1 MNLTSLERSMLR
13 GDHGDAA
20 REALE
25 FQMKVGEFWNAKRF
39 VPVTNVHMMGDI
51 EVMGDAGLD
60 WLRAVRARDGG
71 CVVPVTTNARCIDF
85 ACAEQ
90 FGQRP
95 GEVAKEREIV
105 NVLQALNVKT
115 TDTCIGYQAIYE
127 PRFGERIAWGDTG
140 TVIYANS
147 VLGARSNFESGP
159 AALAAGLTGRVAEYG
174 FHLDAHRRGTFTVD
188 VQANLGDVAEWGAL
202 GSIVGAARP
211 GYFEVPVFAG
221 VSGEPDSDQLKHL
234 GAALAS
240 YGSMAMFHIVGVT
253 PEAPTVE
260 EAFRGRESA
269 ATITVGQ
276 SELEHALGAPPTD
289 WTVRPCR
296 VLRSA
301 AFARGAR
308 ETRQGIPWL
317 SRPREHACLRDDG
330 IGHPGGG
337 EASGVR
343 VRPRGRRRQS
353 PGRRVLST
361 SFSTYPRYA
370 PETSGGHSSRAPPS
384 SSNTIGAHGFETV
397 LRRTSDC
404 VEIAIHG
411 ELR

>member
-1 MNLTSLERSMLR
+1 MNLTALERSMLL
-13 GDHGDAA
+13 GDHGDAV
-20 REALE
+20 RDALE
-25 FQMKVGEFWNAKRF
+25 FQMKVGEFWNARRF

-85 ACAEQ
+85 TCAEQ

-105 NVLQALNVKT
+105 NVLHALNVKT

-159 AALAAGLTGRVAEYG
+159 AALAAGLTGRVPEYG
-174 FHLDAHRRGTFTVD
+174 FHLDAHRRGTFTVQ
-188 VQANLGDVAEWGAL
+188 VQTDLEDVAEWGAL

-211 GYFEVPVFAG
+211 GYFEVPVFTG
-221 VSGEPDSDQLKHL
+221 VRGEPDSDQLKHL

-240 YGSMAMFHIVGVT
+240 YGSMAMFHIAGVT
-253 PEAPTVE
+253 PEAPTT
-260 EAFRGRESA
+260 EAAFAGRASA
-269 ATITVGQ
+269 ATITVRQ
-276 SELEHALGAPPTD
+276 PEIERVLGAPPTD
-289 WTVRPCR
+289 GSCDLVVFSGPQLSLAEVER
-296 VLRSA
+296 L
-301 AFARGAR
+301 AR
-308 ETRQGIPWL
+308 EFRGTTVNEKTRVFMTT
-317 SRPREHACLRDDG
+317 E
-330 IGHPGGG
+330 
-337 EASGVR
+337 SGVLAEARRLGYAETLEDAGVKVLVGVCFYILLDLSEIR
-343 VRPRGRRRQS
+343 VRNGWRTLVTNS
-353 PGRRVLST
+353 AKLV
-361 SFSTYPRYA
+361 
-370 PETSGGHSSRAPPS
+370 
-384 SSNTIGAHGFETV
+384 NTIGAHGFETA

-404 VEIAIHG
+404 VEIATQG

>member
-1 MNLTSLERSMLR
+1 MNLTLRELSMLR
-13 GDHGDAA
+13 GDHGEAV

-25 FQMKVGEFWNAKRF
+25 FQMKVGEFWNATRF
-39 VPVTNVHMMGDI
+39 VPITNVHMMGDI

-85 ACAEQ
+85 ACAER

-95 GEVAKEREIV
+95 GEVTKEREIV
-105 NVLQALNVKT
+105 DVLRSLRVKT

-159 AALAAGLTGRVAEYG
+159 AALAAGLTGRVPEYG
-174 FHLDAHRRGTFTVD
+174 FHLDAHRRGTFTVHVD
-188 VQANLGDVAEWGAL
+188 TDLEDVAEWGAL

-211 GYFEVPVFAG
+211 GYFEVPVFTG
-221 VSGEPDSDQLKHL
+221 VRGVPDSDQLKHL

-240 YGSMAMFHIVGVT
+240 YGSMAMFHIAGVT

-260 EAFRGRESA
+260 EAFAGRDSA
-269 ATITVGQ
+269 ATITVGHPNIERVL
-276 SELEHALGAPPTD
+276 SAPPTD
-289 WTVRPCR
+289 GSCDLVVFSGPQ
-296 VLRSA
+296 LSLA
-301 AFARGAR
+301 ELESLARGFR
-308 ETRQGIPWL
+308 GSTVHERTRAFVTT
-317 SRPREHACLRDDG
+317 E
-330 IGHPGGG
+330 
-337 EASGVR
+337 SGVLAEARRLGHADVLEKAGVEVLVGVCFYILLDLSEIR
-343 VRPRGRRRQS
+343 VRNGWRTLVTNS
-353 PGRRVLST
+353 AKLV
-361 SFSTYPRYA
+361 
-370 PETSGGHSSRAPPS
+370 
-384 SSNTIGAHGFETV
+384 NTIGAHGFETV

-404 VEIAIHG
+404 VEIATHG

>member
-1 MNLTSLERSMLR
+1 MNLTSLESAMLR
-13 GDHGDAA
+13 GDHGETV

-25 FQMKVGEFWNAKRF
+25 FQMKVGEFWNARRF

-60 WLRAVRARDGG
+60 WLKAVRARDGG

-90 FGQRP
+90 LGQRRA
-95 GEVAKEREIV
+95 EVTKEREIV

-115 TDTCIGYQAIYE
+115 TDTCIGYQVIHE

-159 AALAAGLTGRVAEYG
+159 AALAAGLTGRVPEYG
-174 FHLDAHRRGTFTVD
+174 FHLDTHRRGTFTVH
-188 VQANLGDVAEWGAL
+188 VQTDLEDVAEWGAL

-211 GYFEVPVFAG
+211 GYLEVPVFTG
-221 VSGEPDSDQLKHL
+221 IGNKPDSDQLKHL

-240 YGSMAMFHIVGVT
+240 YGSMAMFHIAGVT

-260 EAFRGRESA
+260 AAFGGRESA

-276 SELEHALGAPPTD
+276 SELERALGAPPTD
-289 WTVRPCR
+289 GPCDL
-296 VLRSA
+296 VVFSGPQLSLA
-301 AFARGAR
+301 ELEKLAR
-308 ETRQGIPWL
+308 EFRGSAVHENTRVFVTTESGVL
-317 SRPREHACLRDDG
+317 
-330 IGHPGGG
+330 G
-337 EASGVR
+337 EARRLGYASALEDAGVKLLVGVCFYILLDLSEIR
-343 VRPRGRRRQS
+343 VRKGWRTLATNS
-353 PGRRVLST
+353 AKLV
-361 SFSTYPRYA
+361 
-370 PETSGGHSSRAPPS
+370 
-384 SSNTIGAHGFETV
+384 NTIGAHGFETV

-404 VEIAIHG
+404 VEIARHG